1 MLNTKT
7 HLTSMLKRDLNPICD
22 LLFATNQLSCPSHL
36 SNKSVVFGD
45 YRAELSTPITLR
57 VQVVAMPLISSRCA
71 LKQM

>member
-1 MLNTKT
+1 MQQVL
-7 HLTSMLKRDLNPICD
+7 HLTEHQNTFNFYAEKICD

-57 VQVVAMPLISSRCA
+57 VQAVAMPLI
-71 LKQM
+71 